1 MTDLPESEPSLHC
14 LDLHAAGEPCR
25 VLRDARFDAV
35 PGATMRERLDYVKI
49 HLDVLRR
56 AVMHEPRGHEAMF
69 GSILMPPATPD
80 ADVGVLYICAG
91 GYLDMCVHGTICT
104 CRAAAEL
111 GLPLHNPDR
120 VVIDAVCGRI
130 IGELQRDAQ
139 GRAKTVTIQNVPSFV
154 YTPEPVMLEVAGLPC
169 PVPAHV
175 VFAGNFFVLVDYAAL
190 EQEPALL
197 EAHPA
202 RDLQDLGIAIRD
214 AANAAVKVAHPANP
228 STNEITLTVLYERKG
243 DAPKHMRNA
252 VVFGEGQ
259 MDRSPCGSGTSAL
272 MTLLHH
278 LGELELNQQMIS
290 ESYIGSVFH
299 GELRAGGTVGPYR
312 TVIPRITGQAFLTG
326 RSEFFREPDDP
337 FRSGFCI

>member
-1 MTDLPESEPSLHC
+1 MTDHPESEPSLHC

-25 VLRDARFDAV
+25 VLRDARLTAV
-35 PGATMRERLDYVKI
+35 PGATMRERLDYVKAN
-49 HLDVLRR
+49 LDELRS
-56 AVMHEPRGHEAMF
+56 AVMLEPRGHEAMF
-69 GSILMPPATPD
+69 GSIIMPPATPD
-80 ADVGVLYICAG
+80 ADVGVLYICPG

-111 GLPLHNPDR
+111 GLPLHDPGR

-130 IGELQRDAQ
+130 TGELQRDAQ
-139 GRAKTVTIQNVPSFV
+139 GRAKTITIQNVPSFV
-154 YTPEPVMLEVAGLPC
+154 YTPEPVMLEVAGLAR

-190 EQEPALL
+190 GQTPALL
-197 EAHPA
+197 EDHPA

-214 AANAAVKVAHPANP
+214 AANAAVKVAHPTNP

-243 DAPKHMRNA
+243 TDPKHMRNA

-299 GELRAGGTVGPYR
+299 GELRDGGTVGPYNA
-312 TVIPRITGQAFLTG
+312 VIPRITGQAFLTG
-326 RSEFFREPDDP
+326 RSEFFREADDP
-337 FRSGFCI
+337 FRSGFSV

>member
-1 MTDLPESEPSLHC
+1 MTEPQEEHPLHT

-25 VLRDARFDAV
+25 VLRDARFTAV
-35 PGATMRERLDYVKI
+35 PGSTMRERLDYVKAN
-49 HLDVLRR
+49 LDELRL
-56 AVMHEPRGHEAMF
+56 AVMREPRGHEAMF
-69 GSILMPPATPD
+69 GSILTRPATPD
-80 ADVGVLYICAG
+80 ADVGVLYICPG
-91 GYLDMCVHGTICT
+91 GYLDMCVHGSICT
-104 CRAAAEL
+104 SRAVTEL

-139 GRAKTVTIQNVPSFV
+139 GKAKTVTIQNVPSFV
-154 YTPEPVMLEVAGLPC
+154 YTPEPVALEVAGLAR

-190 EQEPALL
+190 GQEPALL
-197 EAHPA
+197 EEHPA
-202 RDLQDLGIAIRD
+202 RDLQDLGLAIRA
-214 AANAAVKVAHPANP
+214 AANAAVKVAHPTNP

-243 DAPKHMRNA
+243 TAPKHMRNA

-278 LGELELNQQMIS
+278 LRELELGQQMVS

-299 GELRAGGTVGPYR
+299 GELRDGGTVGPYR
-312 TVIPRITGQAFLTG
+312 AVVPRITGRAFLTA
-326 RSEFFREPDDP
+326 RSEFFREADDP
-337 FRSGFCI
+337 FRNGFTV